1 MKTKVVVIGAGVHAA
16 IVIDILE
23 LMEKYD
29 IIGVTSDIPDNDNKK
44 IQYPFLG
51 TNDILKDLKNQ
62 GIWHAAIGIGG
73 YRENNPRK
81 KYFLKLKEMGFK
93 CTSNIHPSAIISRYS
108 TIGEGCTIFPGVI
121 INTGVTIGNNV
132 VLATGSS
139 IDHDTIIHDHALI
152 SAGVNIGGND
162 IIGEGTLVAIGA
174 TVISGVTIGSNC
186 LVAAGSTVINNIPD
200 NAIVFG
206 TPARE
211 RK

>member
-1 MKTKVVVIGAGVHAA
+1 MKTKVVVIGAGAHAA

-23 LMEKYD
+23 LMGKYE
-29 IIGVTSDIPDNDNKK
+29 IIGVTSDIPERDNKK

-51 TNDILKDLKNQ
+51 TNDILKDLKTQ
-62 GIWHAAIGIGG
+62 GIYHAAIGIGG
-73 YRENNPRK
+73 YQENNSRK
-81 KYFLKLKEMGFK
+81 RIFLQLKEMGFK

-121 INTGVTIGNNV
+121 INTGVTIGDDV
-132 VLATGSS
+132 VIATGTS
-139 IDHDTIIHDHALI
+139 IDHDTVIHDHALL

-162 IIGEGTLVAIGA
+162 IVGEGTLVAIGA
-174 TVISGVTIGSNC
+174 TVISGITIGSDC
-186 LVAAGSTVINNIPD
+186 LVAAGSTVINNIP
-200 NAIVFG
+200 NNSIVFG